1 VERYYRIK
9 ESFRDLIG
17 RNHSR
22 ILLSVGFIT
31 PESSPEDIRDIG
43 RCLNWLQSHRNEQDL
58 FGDAMSRYKE
68 FVRRKAREYWDEM
81 VRKGS
86 LDAVD
91 ATVAAHITL
100 AHSSSS
106 THDPPPP
113 TPSAVLKAGMSW
125 SGSMRGRNHFLTTSI
140 RSKYM

>member
-1 VERYYRIK
+1 MHFISEIRHNPATGLDERYYRIK

-22 ILLSVGFIT
+22 ILLNVGFIT
-31 PESSPEDIRDIG
+31 PDPSPEDIRDIG
-43 RCLNWLQSHRNEQDL
+43 RCLNWLQWHGNEQDL

-68 FVRRKAREYWDEM
+68 FIRRKAREYWDEM

-91 ATVAAHITL
+91 ATVAA
-100 AHSSSS
+100 SR
-106 THDPPPP
+106 
-113 TPSAVLKAGMSW
+113 K
-125 SGSMRGRNHFLTTSI
+125 
-140 RSKYM
+140 